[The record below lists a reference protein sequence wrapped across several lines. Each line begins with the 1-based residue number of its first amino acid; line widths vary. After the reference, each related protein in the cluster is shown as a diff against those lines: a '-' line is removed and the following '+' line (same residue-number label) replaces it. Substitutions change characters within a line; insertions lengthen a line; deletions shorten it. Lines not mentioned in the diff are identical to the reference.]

1 MNLATWA
8 HVGACIEEVQ
18 HIAKKDCIPWEG
30 PHAGVGEE
38 MKMEEQQFARGWL
51 LGRKSVLDLSPEH
64 PLTWGEDGLQAA
76 ALCSLQAV
84 L

>member
-1 MNLATWA
+1 
-8 HVGACIEEVQ
+8 
-18 HIAKKDCIPWEG
+18 
-30 PHAGVGEE
+30 

-76 ALCSLQAV
+76 ALCSLQAI